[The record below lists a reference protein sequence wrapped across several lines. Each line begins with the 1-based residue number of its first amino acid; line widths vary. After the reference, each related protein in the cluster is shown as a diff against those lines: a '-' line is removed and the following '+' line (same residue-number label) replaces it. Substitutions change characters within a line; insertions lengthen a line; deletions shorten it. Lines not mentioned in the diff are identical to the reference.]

1 MFPEKKFNYLDF
13 DIYSRRISFFYKNK
27 EKMGSLFGFILT
39 ILYAIIS
46 TIIFLFY
53 FIRTIKRVE
62 ASSSTSTIYPA
73 GIPSLNINNNIFNFA
88 FGLEHPTTLR
98 RFIDETIY
106 YPQVLYIEKIKENG
120 EFINQT
126 ETILDFEK
134 CSNDKF
140 QKNYQ
145 NLFENDE
152 LNNSYCLKDYNL
164 TLIGGFKYKKMT
176 FIRINIFPCV
186 NNTHNKNHCK
196 PKNII
201 DQYFNSTYFS
211 ISAID
216 IGFNPFNYSFPI
228 VPLLQDLYTSV
239 DKSIFKEYIMYFG
252 IAEIN
257 TDKGLFQSNI
267 EKETHIKYTKDFH
280 SFYFIDEEYFYS
292 GNEIFRAEI
301 RLENNIY
308 FLKRDY
314 VKMSDV
320 FTKTGGYMQ
329 IIYTFF
335 SLIALLTKK
344 ISMERNLLNSLFNF
358 NIKQKK
364 IILSIEYEKR
374 IDYNIFKEK
383 GKENNFFIPY
393 VAKKSLITVKRGRRN
408 NIFSSKEISNIIK
421 NESEEESNSEK
432 FKKRKSSNIIPK
444 EGVIDIVKKISKEKK
459 QQNTNMIDQSINR
472 SGNNMIV
479 NDNNQNL
486 NGLQIN
492 NIYRQKVERKKKSN
506 FNILKD
512 LKKFEEGRRTTINF
526 TLFDYYCLSKIP
538 QKKTKIELFNSGIN
552 FYKRQMDI
560 VNIFNILMLT
570 QIMLTQQSMDKKY
583 NYLNKTIEL
592 SVK

>member
-98 RFIDETIY
+98 SFIAETIY

-526 TLFDYYCLSKIP
+526 TLFDYYCLRKIP

>member
-13 DIYSRRISFFYKNK
+13 DVYSRRISFFYKNK

-62 ASSSTSTIYPA
+62 VSSSTSTIYA
-73 GIPSLNINNNIFNFA
+73 TEILSLNINNDIFNFA
-88 FGLEHPTTLR
+88 FGLEHPVTLK

-106 YPQVLYIEKIKENG
+106 YPQILYIEKIKENG

-134 CSNDKF
+134 CSSDKF

-267 EKETHIKYTKDFH
+267 EKETHIKYIKDFH
-280 SFYFIDEEYFYS
+280 SFNFIDKEYFYS
-292 GNEIFRAEI
+292 GNEIFTAEI

-344 ISMERNLLNSLFNF
+344 ISIERNLLN
-358 NIKQKK
+358 NI
-364 IILSIEYEKR
+364 
-374 IDYNIFKEK
+374 
-383 GKENNFFIPY
+383 
-393 VAKKSLITVKRGRRN
+393 
-408 NIFSSKEISNIIK
+408 
-421 NESEEESNSEK
+421 
-432 FKKRKSSNIIPK
+432 
-444 EGVIDIVKKISKEKK
+444 
-459 QQNTNMIDQSINR
+459 
-472 SGNNMIV
+472 
-479 NDNNQNL
+479 
-486 NGLQIN
+486 
-492 NIYRQKVERKKKSN
+492 
-506 FNILKD
+506 
-512 LKKFEEGRRTTINF
+512 
-526 TLFDYYCLSKIP
+526 
-538 QKKTKIELFNSGIN
+538 KIELSLKI
-552 FYKRQMDI
+552 
-560 VNIFNILMLT
+560 
-570 QIMLTQQSMDKKY
+570 
-583 NYLNKTIEL
+583 
-592 SVK
+592 